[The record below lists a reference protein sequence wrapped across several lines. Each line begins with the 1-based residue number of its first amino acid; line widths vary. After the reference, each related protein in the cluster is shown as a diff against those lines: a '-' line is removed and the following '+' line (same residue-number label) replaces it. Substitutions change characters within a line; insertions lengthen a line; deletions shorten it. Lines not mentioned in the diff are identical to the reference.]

1 MRYIGDFFEVGIRAP
16 VPFPRAPATSESSD
30 RQSMRVRVER
40 ANPGSLGRPSR
51 VAACAR
57 SSGFTPFCTILHWGS
72 RRYARDRNF
81 GRGFWSRILLSEL
94 QKANNF
100 FAFL

>member
-40 ANPGSLGRPSR
+40 ANPGSLLGRPSR

-57 SSGFTPFCTILHWGS
+57 SSGLHPF
-72 RRYARDRNF
+72 
-81 GRGFWSRILLSEL
+81 
-94 QKANNF
+94 F
-100 FAFL
+100 FVFF